1 MNISAGGY
9 NKWKQECNKFCFFS
23 HSHNWN
29 SLNKKEIGE
38 IYEQVVNLSMHDDSF
53 REQRPTGDLAER
65 GCHRD

>member
-1 MNISAGGY
+1 MNISTGGY
-9 NKWKQECNKFCFFS
+9 NKWKQECNKFGFFS

-29 SLNKKEIGE
+29 SLHKKEIGE
-38 IYEQVVNLSMHDDSF
+38 IYEQVVNLSMHDSL